1 MTANYFSSLSELIS
15 SPTGFVILIL
25 CFLIAV
31 NKSSYT
37 LWVSFGLCSFI
48 VAVVAPPGVNTSLAF
63 PFEEIR
69 TFSRPI
75 SIFILGSFSIRSLID
90 KTKNLH
96 RSKIPKSVFFLFL
109 TLCTINIK
117 LLIAGDFLFGL
128 FNSVTILI
136 LFLLIRHM
144 WAKLNSLLDI
154 HLASMSIAV
163 GGLLFMLSS
172 LYQAIFDIQPLI
184 FFNNQFVGMANN
196 PQMTGL
202 ILALSLPSL
211 LFLLESTFTPKS
223 IRFIIPFM
231 IIVLLYMIFLT
242 GSRTAIVTLS
252 ISILGYYQN
261 RSVKLIKFF
270 FLLVVSGSITTLIFP
285 EVNQFVTDLS
295 VFDVSTDRFTN
306 ITDTRTQI
314 WQNLWSSFLQYPLF
328 GVPAGGER
336 IGFGE
341 STWLGAAASLGLLGL
356 IPLLLF
362 AKSCAQTLWDLNRN
376 TLISKQSNLKPYL
389 SLVNSSFAG
398 MFTSSIAEAYL
409 LGSLAFPIFAAL
421 IYILISGSLYEV
433 TQQNPNIKFYSSVEL
448 SH

>member
-1 MTANYFSSLSELIS
+1 MTANYLSSLSELIS
-15 SPTGFVILIL
+15 SPTGFFILIL

-31 NKSSYT
+31 NKSIYT
-37 LWVSFGLCSFI
+37 LWISFGLCSFI
-48 VAVVAPPGVNTSLAF
+48 VAVVAPPGVHTSLAF

-69 TFSRPI
+69 NFSRPI
-75 SIFILGSFSIRSLID
+75 SIFILGSLSIRSLIH
-90 KTKNLH
+90 KTKNLR
-96 RSKIPKSVFFLFL
+96 RSKIPKPVLFLFV
-109 TLCTINIK
+109 TLFTINIK
-117 LLIAGDFLFGL
+117 LLLVGDFFFGI

-136 LFLLIRHM
+136 LFLLIRYM
-144 WAKLNSLLDI
+144 WTKLNSLLDI
-154 HLASMSIAV
+154 HLSAMSIAV
-163 GGLLFMLSS
+163 GGFLFMVSS

-202 ILALSLPSL
+202 ILALSIPSL
-211 LFLLESTFTPKS
+211 LFLLESIFTPKP
-223 IRFIIPFM
+223 IRFIIPFV

-242 GSRTAIVTLS
+242 GSRTS
-252 ISILGYYQN
+252 ISTLCISVLGYYQN
-261 RSVKLIKFF
+261 RSVKFIKFF
-270 FLLVVSGSITTLIFP
+270 FILVASWFITTLIFP
-285 EVNQFVTDLS
+285 EVNQFVTNLS
-295 VFDVSTDRFTN
+295 VFEVSADRFTN
-306 ITDTRTQI
+306 ITDTRTEV

-362 AKSCAQTLWDLNRN
+362 AKSCAQMLWNLNRS

-398 MFTSSIAEAYL
+398 MFASSIAEAYL

-421 IYILISGSLYEV
+421 IYIIICSAFYEL
-433 TQQNPNIKFYSSVEL
+433 TQQNSNIQFYSSIEL